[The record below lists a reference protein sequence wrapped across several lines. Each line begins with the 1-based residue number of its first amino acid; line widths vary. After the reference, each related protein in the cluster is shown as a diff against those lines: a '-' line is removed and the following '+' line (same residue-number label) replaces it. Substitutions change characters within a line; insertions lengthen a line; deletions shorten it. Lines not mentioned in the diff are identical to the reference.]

1 MAKRDTL
8 TKFAIG
14 AAFGILL
21 SLSNISWLSWY
32 NSIINQILTMIP
44 ATATSW
50 AGSYAT
56 VIMSGLLMG
65 IVGIL
70 ALYKM

>member
-14 AAFGILL
+14 AAFGVLI

-32 NSIINQILTMIP
+32 NGIINSILAMIP
-44 ATATSW
+44 ATYTSFL
-50 AGSYAT
+50 GSYGT
-56 VIMSGLLMG
+56 VVMSGLLMG

-70 ALYKM
+70 ALYKL